1 MKIRDDQPLAL
12 IYEPWRA
19 SGDPN
24 NKEINEATFTEWYGL
39 MLITVRMMERIP
51 KQLLEEFLQDIWFGV
66 THGHTYIKPRC
77 VHWETFQMR

>member
-51 KQLLEEFLQDIWFGV
+51 KQLLEEFL
-66 THGHTYIKPRC
+66 
-77 VHWETFQMR
+77 